1 MSPLRIAMVAPVA
14 QAVPPARSGSVETVT
29 ALLTDGLVARG
40 HHVTLFATGTSTTT
54 ATLASTLERGYHDD
68 TSLWPWELCELFNLA
83 AAAERADDFDVI
95 HYQAEYAPIALAFS
109 RLTPTPVL
117 QTVHHAPSAEEVRL
131 WSRYPDA
138 PFVAV
143 SSAQARLLTGLRVA
157 ATIHHAVDPARLT
170 FQSTPDDYLVFL
182 GRFTPGKGVLEA
194 IEVATRTG
202 RRLLLAAPENDYYR
216 ESVASHVD
224 GHQIVYVGEVDQAAK
239 AALLGGAR
247 ALIYPVQQAESFG
260 LVLTEAMTCGTPVAA
275 LDQGA
280 VSELVDNGVTGQVS
294 SSLDA
299 LIATLPAVEALD
311 RRAVRTHAV
320 ARFGP
325 DRMVDAHVAVY
336 TRLATQA
343 SAPPPCPA

>member
-1 MSPLRIAMVAPVA
+1 MKRLRIGMVAPVA
-14 QAVPPARSGSVETVT
+14 QAVPPVKSGSVETVT

-40 HHVTLFATGTSTTT
+40 HDVTLFAAGTSTTT
-54 ATLASTLERGYHDD
+54 ATLASTLARGYHDD

-83 AAAERADDFDVI
+83 AAAERADDFDII

-109 RLTPTPVL
+109 RLTSTPLL

-131 WSRYPDA
+131 WSRFPDA
-138 PFVAV
+138 PFIAV
-143 SSAQARLLTGLRVA
+143 SSAQARRLAGLCVA
-157 ATIHHAVDPARLT
+157 ATIHHAVDPTLLAFRP
-170 FQSTPDDYLVFL
+170 TPDDYLLFL

-194 IEVATRTG
+194 IEVATRSG
-202 RRLLLAAPENDYYR
+202 RRLLLAAAENDYYR

-224 GHQIVYVGEVDQAAK
+224 GHQIVYAGEVDQAAK

-325 DRMVDAHVAVY
+325 DRMVDAHVEVY

-343 SAPPPCPA
+343 RAIPPCPA